1 MPDPQAADLQAKR
14 AAFQAGLA
22 DLQRGDAAGAVRRL
36 RPLLAADPDNADL
49 LHVLGVATHKS
60 GESEEGV
67 ALMVRAI
74 ARNPRQPDFLINLA
88 NVRRERGEREA
99 AEPLLRRA
107 VALAPQYGKAW
118 RDLASLLHQIEQL
131 SEAVDCRRKAVAL
144 DPSSVPLLV
153 RLAVALIDAREVA
166 EGLSLCRQ
174 ALARDPQSFAA
185 HSTLAFSSHY
195 LPGDKGALFALHQA
209 AGAAFGAKLPAAAP
223 YANGRDPERQLRIG
237 YVSAD
242 FRQHSVAYFLAPVL
256 AAHDAAEVELFAY
269 ADVAKPDATTA
280 KLRASVP
287 NWRDVRG
294 MTDAALADQ
303 VRADGI
309 DILVDLA
316 GHTAGNRLAV
326 FARKPAPLQVNW
338 LGYPDTTGLAAMDA
352 RLTDAIADPPHDGAG
367 GADAFAVER
376 LVRLPQGFLCYGASD
391 DAPPVA
397 PLPAGSAGPITFGSF
412 NNLPKLCDETLDLW
426 AQVLLAVP
434 DSRLLLKARGLDDPA
449 IRRGVIARF
458 ALAGVDPARLRF
470 AGRVRDYAGHMALYG
485 EIDIGLDS
493 LPYNGTTTTCEALWM
508 GVPTVTLAGDRHCA
522 RVGASLLTR
531 IGLED
536 CIAATPEGYVAIAA
550 RLAVDRVRL
559 AELRGGMRARL
570 QASPLM
576 DAKGFTASIEEAY
589 RGLWRGWCAA
599 TSGA

>member
-1 MPDPQAADLQAKR
+1 MANPQPADLQAKR

-22 DLQRGDAAGAVRRL
+22 DLQRGDAAGAARRL
-36 RPLLAADPDNADL
+36 RPLLAADPDNADI
-49 LHVLGVATHKS
+49 LHVLGLALHKS
-60 GESEEGV
+60 GESDAGV
-67 ALMVRAI
+67 ALMARAI
-74 ARNPRQPDFLINLA
+74 SRNPRQPDFLINLA
-88 NVRRERGEREA
+88 NIHRERGELAA

-118 RDLASLLHQIEQL
+118 QVLASLLRQLEQI
-131 SEAVDCRRKAVAL
+131 SEAVACRRKAVAL
-144 DPSSVPLLV
+144 DPTSAALLL
-153 RLAVALIDAREVA
+153 RLGSALVDARQVA
-166 EGLSLCRQ
+166 EGLSFYRQ
-174 ALARDPQSFAA
+174 ALAREPQNLAA
-185 HSTLAFSSHY
+185 HSSLALSSHY
-195 LPGDKGALFALHQA
+195 LPGDKAALFALHQG
-209 AGAAFGAKLPAAAP
+209 AGAALAAKLPVPAP
-223 YANGRDPERQLRIG
+223 HGNAQDPERRLRIG

-242 FRQHSVAYFLAPVL
+242 FHQHSVAFFLAPVL
-256 AAHDAAEVELFAY
+256 AAHDAAEVEVFAY
-269 ADVAKPDATTA
+269 SDVAKPDAVTA
-280 KLRASVP
+280 KLRAMVP
-287 NWRDVRG
+287 QWRDVRG
-294 MTDAALADQ
+294 MTDAALADL

-316 GHTAGNRLAV
+316 GHTAGNRLGV
-326 FARKPAPLQVNW
+326 FARKAAPVQVSW

-352 RLTDAIADPPHDGAG
+352 RLTDAIADPDGA
-367 GADAFAVER
+367 DDFAVEK
-376 LVRLPQGFLCYGASD
+376 LLRLPDGFLCYGASD
-391 DAPPVA
+391 DAPSVA
-397 PLPAGSAGPITFGSF
+397 PPPAGLAGPVTFGSF
-412 NNLPKLCDETLDLW
+412 NNLPKLSDETLDLW

-531 IGLED
+531 VGLEE
-536 CIAATPEGYVAIAA
+536 CIAATPEDYVAIAA
-550 RLAVDRVRL
+550 RLAVDRARL

-576 DAKGFTASIEEAY
+576 DAKGFTASLEEAY

-599 TSGA
+599 SGA

>member
-1 MPDPQAADLQAKR
+1 MPDPQAADPQTR
-14 AAFQAGLA
+14 RRAFQDALA
-22 DLQRGDAAGAVRRL
+22 DLQRGDAAVAAARL
-36 RPLLAADPDNADL
+36 RILLAADPDNADI
-49 LHVLGVATHKS
+49 LHVLGLALHKS
-60 GESEEGV
+60 GESGEGV
-67 ALMVRAI
+67 ALMARAI
-74 ARNPRQPDFLINLA
+74 SRNPRQPDFLINLA
-88 NVRRERGEREA
+88 NIHRERGELAA

-107 VALAPQYGKAW
+107 VALAPQYGKGW
-118 RDLASLLHQIEQL
+118 QVLASLLRQL
-131 SEAVDCRRKAVAL
+131 EHLTEAVECRRKAVAL
-144 DPSSVPLLV
+144 DPTSVPLLV
-153 RLAVALIDAREVA
+153 RLASALVDTRQVA
-166 EGLSLCRQ
+166 EGLSLYRQ
-174 ALARDPQSFAA
+174 ALARDPQNLAA
-185 HSTLAFSSHY
+185 HSSLALSSHY
-195 LPGDKGALFALHQA
+195 LPGDKAALFALHQA
-209 AGAAFGAKLPAAAP
+209 AGAALAAKLPVPAP
-223 YANGRDPERQLRIG
+223 HGNAPDPERRLRVG

-242 FRQHSVAYFLAPVL
+242 FHQHSVAFFLAPVL
-256 AAHDAAEVELFAY
+256 AAHDPGEVELFAY
-269 ADVAKPDATTA
+269 ADVAKPDAVTA
-280 KLRASVP
+280 RLRAAIA

-294 MTDAALADQ
+294 MTDAALVDQ
-303 VRADGI
+303 IRADGI

-316 GHTAGNRLAV
+316 GHTAGNRLGV

-338 LGYPDTTGLAAMDA
+338 LGYPDSTGLAAMDA
-352 RLTDAIADPPHDGAG
+352 RLTDAIADPPHDGPG

-397 PLPAGSAGPITFGSF
+397 PLPAGSAGPLTFGSF

-531 IGLED
+531 VGLED
-536 CIAATPEGYVAIAA
+536 CIAATPEDYVAIAA
-550 RLAVDRVRL
+550 RLAVDRARL

-576 DAKGFTASIEEAY
+576 DAKGFTASLEEAY

-599 TSGA
+599 SDA